1 MLQSTI
7 NVRDPNG
14 QGSHQL
20 TQQGTKGDLI
30 KRYLA
35 QPKGTSLLEGRSN
48 KNAKLRVKRPHL
60 NRTPNGILPATGY
73 KPSVILTQR
82 NFHRPNLLCTQ
93 GQSRGCRLIIC
104 LHIFVPF
111 THSAPKL
118 VIDRGVA
125 RLHILITLNTRLR
138 SRRPIDDRRGLSK
151 QCEPERFNVGLH
163 HTVRRLMFLRL
174 EHKR

>member
-14 QGSHQL
+14 QRSHQL
-20 TQQGTKGDLI
+20 TQQGSKGDLI

-93 GQSRGCRLIIC
+93 GQSRGCRLVIC